1 MKSFKEIICSRR
13 GIAIELAMMV
23 MLLAVAFGIVFLT
36 VNVLQTEQVRDTSAE
51 LKEQIAIDE
60 AGEWAVAKV
69 KESGVNENSES
80 STENNEYAYTYSAE
94 NKTIKVTEKESG
106 NVVLTITISVDG
118 GNAKILS
125 WNR

>member
-1 MKSFKEIICSRR
+1 
-13 GIAIELAMMV
+13 MMV

-60 AGEWAVAKV
+60 AGEWAVALAKAGNYQAG
-69 KESGVNENSES
+69 EYPINENYT
-80 STENNEYAYTYSAE
+80 STCSDSAE
-94 NKTIKVTEKESG
+94 SKTIKVTEKESG

-118 GNAKILS
+118 DNAKILS